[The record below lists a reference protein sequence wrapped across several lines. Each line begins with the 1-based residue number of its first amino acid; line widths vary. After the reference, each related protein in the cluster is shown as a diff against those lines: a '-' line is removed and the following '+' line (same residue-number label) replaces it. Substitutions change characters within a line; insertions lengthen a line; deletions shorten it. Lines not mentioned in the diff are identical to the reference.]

1 MNKNNF
7 QKIWAAIR
15 KIILEVAI
23 IVGGLTVDLVS
34 KAIVESTME
43 MGQTITVIPKLL
55 NFSYTINKKAAF
67 GSDFGMSKLFGEQG
81 TIIFFIILTIAA
93 VGFFGFLLFK
103 NQKKGL
109 LYRIS
114 FSLIIAG
121 ALGNLYD
128 RIFLSGVRD
137 FIQIEYLGLELFGS
151 KTFAIFNIADSC
163 VVIGT
168 ILLLIFIVFFDK
180 TFKEKEEN
188 KEENSGNDA
197 EQIDSSDEADLTAN
211 SIEVDSTDS
220 EADAHRDEEIKDA
233 VDN

>member
-15 KIILEVAI
+15 KIILELAI
-23 IVGGLTVDLVS
+23 IIGGLTVDLVS

-43 MGQTITVIPKLL
+43 IGQTVTVIPKLL

-81 TIIFFIILTIAA
+81 TMIFFIILTLIA

-168 ILLLIFIVFFDK
+168 ILLLIFIIFFDK

-188 KEENSGNDA
+188 KEENSEIDI
-197 EQIDSSDEADLTAN
+197 EQIGSSDESYSTETDL
-211 SIEVDSTDS
+211 TDS
-220 EADAHRDEEIKDA
+220 ETDSHRDEGSKDA
-233 VDN
+233 IDN

>member
-1 MNKNNF
+1 MNKNSF
-7 QKIWAAIR
+7 QTKIWAVLR

-23 IVGGLTVDLVS
+23 IAGGLILDLVS
-34 KAIVESTME
+34 KAIVASNME
-43 MGQTITVIPKLL
+43 MGQTITIIPKLL

-67 GSDFGMSKLFGEQG
+67 GSDFGMNKLLGEQG
-81 TIIFFIILTIAA
+81 TIIFFVILTVIA

-128 RIFLSGVRD
+128 RIFLGGVRD

-168 ILLLIFIVFFDK
+168 ILLLIFIIFFDK

-188 KEENSGNDA
+188 KANNSENT
-197 EQIDSSDEADLTAN
+197 EQIKSSDK
-211 SIEVDSTDS
+211 SDSTC
-220 EADAHRDEEIKDA
+220 DETNSQQGEEFKDA
-233 VDN
+233 ADN